1 MGILKRRLFA
11 LLLPLIFILT
21 GFQIM
26 WLFIKVLLVWV
37 ATGKDTD
44 ILDEELLMEKALK
57 FMFKQ

>member
-1 MGILKRRLFA
+1 MGILKRTLFA

>member
-1 MGILKRRLFA
+1 
-11 LLLPLIFILT
+11 
-21 GFQIM
+21 M